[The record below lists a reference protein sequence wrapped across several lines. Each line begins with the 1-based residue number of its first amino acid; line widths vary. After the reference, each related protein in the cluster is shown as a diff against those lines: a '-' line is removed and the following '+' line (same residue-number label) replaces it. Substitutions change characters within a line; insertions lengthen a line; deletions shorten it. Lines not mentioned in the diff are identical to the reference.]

1 MEPMNSAL
9 VILAGCA
16 VFLALV
22 CAVALLVVCSRL
34 GELQR
39 AVKKLAGKELPAL
52 YAPDIQVEPL
62 YTQQAA
68 PAAPAV
74 EPRGDGKPAQDPSK
88 CVYCTICARKCP
100 GEALTVDRAAK
111 TWTLDED
118 KCVMCGTCAD
128 VCPKNAIVI

>member
-68 PAAPAV
+68 PAAAPV
-74 EPRGDGKPAQDPSK
+74 STPVTRLLPGGD
-88 CVYCTICARKCP
+88 V
-100 GEALTVDRAAK
+100 
-111 TWTLDED
+111 TL
-118 KCVMCGTCAD
+118 AD
-128 VCPKNAIVI
+128 VDDRTAAVLMAIVADELRLPLEELRFVSIREVK